1 MEIVNSTQLKEAI
14 FLLEAEK
21 EEKKFIL
28 IEQFHETYES
38 LKPVNL
44 IKQTFNKLI
53 DTPDIANQVLDTSI
67 GLGAGV
73 LSKKILV
80 GKSTNIFKRFFGT
93 IIELTVANAVSKNSD
108 GIKKHGLQL
117 IKKLIK

>member
-1 MEIVNSTQLKEAI
+1 MEINNAIQLKQAI
-14 FLLEAEK
+14 TILQAQQ

-28 IEQFHETYES
+28 VEEFHRTYES

-44 IKQTFNKLI
+44 IKSTFNKIL
-53 DTPDIANQVLDTSI
+53 DTPDITNQVVDTSI
-67 GLGAGV
+67 GLGVGV
-73 LSKKILV
+73 LSKKLLV

-93 IIELTVANAVSKNSD
+93 IIELTVANAVAKNSD
-108 GIKKHGLQL
+108 GIKRHGLQL